1 MFSFALLPIGIYFAI
16 FTFIFCKRRPTFL
29 SGSSDIGILL
39 LGIFGLVS
47 FGPGKIL
54 IPLYVYRTWGAWS
67 ILFWMMIYYL
77 AAYCICN
84 SRSNCAIIYNC
95 NFMQLVECITTLSK
109 RLDMR
114 FYIED
119 RTIHLPT
126 LGLHCVIDGS
136 FCEKEDKVQM
146 KIRQIIQK
154 DPASNVIVY
163 SGSDHSNYVS
173 LKLSGTRLNNP
184 AWELF
189 QRELSEACSNL
200 KSERRTLSFLYGILA
215 GAILFYS
222 LSSIPTDFQ
231 TLQTI
236 FSDYWS

>member
-1 MFSFALLPIGIYFAI
+1 
-16 FTFIFCKRRPTFL
+16 
-29 SGSSDIGILL
+29 
-39 LGIFGLVS
+39 
-47 FGPGKIL
+47 
-54 IPLYVYRTWGAWS
+54 
-67 ILFWMMIYYL
+67 
-77 AAYCICN
+77 
-84 SRSNCAIIYNC
+84 
-95 NFMQLVECITTLSK
+95 
-109 RLDMR
+109 MR